1 MIAKEDF
8 CERFI
13 PKGFDAKF
21 SFNFED
27 MKPDKPYS
35 YMIHILPSKRTA
47 LVNIV
52 PLVYG
57 VSSDVVSILT
67 YRNSLPLYMGIIF
80 PEFLNFTDNRSDRFG
95 IGISVTYNILPQKE
109 TITFLALSSMSSSLS
124 GISYLCLR

>member
-21 SFNFED
+21 SLNFED
-27 MKPDKPYS
+27 IKPDKPYS

-57 VSSDVVSILT
+57 GASDVVSTLT
-67 YRNSLPLYMGIIF
+67 YRNRLPLYMGLIF
-80 PEFLNFTDNRSDRFG
+80 PEFLNFTGNRSDPEA
-95 IGISVTYNILPQKE
+95 IGISVIYNILPQKE
-109 TITFLALSSMSSSLS
+109 TIALLALRSMSSSLS
-124 GISYLCLR
+124 GISYLYLR